1 MIGRATPAAVGLDA
15 EALARIPGI
24 LREGVEASPP
34 RLAGASALVARHGRI
49 VLECAEGWAVRWR
62 DAEHELPMD
71 QRVPAREDT
80 IYDVASISK
89 LFTAIAV
96 LQLVEAEQVG
106 LEDPVAQHLPRFAAH
121 GKDRVRVHHL
131 LTHTGGLPA
140 ERPLHRE
147 RPDPASR
154 RELALET
161 EPIAG
166 PGERY
171 VYSDIGMIAL
181 GCLVEEVAGL
191 PLDAVVRARITGPLG
206 MDETMHRPPA
216 ALLPRIAATEWDPD
230 TGTMLR
236 GVVHDEKARALD
248 GVAGHAGIFST
259 ASDLAV
265 LAQTLLDGGRCG
277 TARILSEESVAA
289 MLTDR
294 VAAIT
299 GPDGARRGL
308 GTELSAASHGALA
321 RPRGTGARSTGP
333 HSTGPWNVG
342 SPAAGPRGAGSFAAG
357 PRTAGHT
364 GFTGTS
370 LLIDPGT
377 GVSVIVLANAVHP
390 RRERSGMPEV
400 RRAVA
405 DAVADALGTE
415 DAPAPHLPS
424 APDRPSAA
432 VSGSAPPPPRR

>member
-1 MIGRATPAAVGLDA
+1 MPMTSHLAPAAPAELGLDA
-15 EALARIPGI
+15 DALDRIPGI
-24 LREGVEASPP
+24 LADAASADPP
-34 RLAGASALVARHGRI
+34 QLAGASALVARDGRI
-49 VLECAEGWAVRWR
+49 VHRSTAGWAVRWR
-62 DAEHELPMD
+62 DAEHELPRD
-71 QRVPAREDT
+71 QRVPARDDT

-96 LQLVEAEQVG
+96 LQLVEAGQVG

-121 GKDRVRVHHL
+121 GKDHVRVHHL

-140 ERPLHRE
+140 DRPLHRE

-154 RELALET
+154 RDLALAT

-181 GCLVEEVAGL
+181 GCLVEAVTGR

-216 ALLPRIAATEWDPD
+216 ALLPRIAATEWDPGS
-230 TGTMLR
+230 GTMLR

-259 ASDLAV
+259 VSDLAV

-277 TARILSEESVAA
+277 TVRILAEESVTA

-321 RPRGTGARSTGP
+321 RPRGAEPGT
-333 HSTGPWNVG
+333 
-342 SPAAGPRGAGSFAAG
+342 AGPGAVG
-357 PRTAGHT
+357 PGAVGPDSAGHT

-390 RRERSGMPEV
+390 LRERAGMPAV

-405 DAVADALGTE
+405 DAVADALGTS
-415 DAPAPHLPS
+415 DAPTDPRS
-424 APDRPSAA
+424 ATA
-432 VSGSAPPPPRR
+432 VRRSAPPPPRR